1 VEEDYYYPF
10 GLTMAGISDKAVKT
24 QYAQNKF
31 RYNGKELQ
39 NQEFSDGTGLE
50 EYDYGAR
57 MQDPQLGVWHQID
70 PLADKTRRWS
80 PYAYTYDNPI
90 RFIDPDGMEACIDCH
105 FDQNGRLVDAFGED
119 PSHVIAS
126 GPGGPG
132 SGGKLNGG
140 KPIQEK
146 VINGQLAAM
155 IDGKPVVAQNL
166 PSATVTPYSHSLNNV
181 DDEGNPPDASDK
193 TTFGL
198 KTTGT
203 TDKAESVGPW
213 IHLPN
218 GVVWGSGSG
227 YDAPGSPVDPTMP
240 FINLYFG
247 DDEQLSTGAAASF
260 GVHPNEQGEGRV
272 DPYKI
277 ADEANKEPNADGI
290 QKLLEKEQAIA
301 DKPVHYDSIKPGT
314 VYYNRNLGFNLRK
327 DKNGGST
334 LSDKPATDTIP

>member
-1 VEEDYYYPF
+1 
-10 GLTMAGISDKAVKT
+10 M
-24 QYAQNKF
+24 
-31 RYNGKELQ
+31 
-39 NQEFSDGTGLE
+39 
-50 EYDYGAR
+50 
-57 MQDPQLGVWHQID
+57 
-70 PLADKTRRWS
+70 
-80 PYAYTYDNPI
+80 
-90 RFIDPDGMEACIDCH
+90 
-105 FDQNGRLVDAFGED
+105 
-119 PSHVIAS
+119 
-126 GPGGPG
+126 
-132 SGGKLNGG
+132 
-140 KPIQEK
+140 
-146 VINGQLAAM
+146 
-155 IDGKPVVAQNL
+155 
-166 PSATVTPYSHSLNNV
+166 
-181 DDEGNPPDASDK
+181 
-193 TTFGL
+193 
-198 KTTGT
+198 
-203 TDKAESVGPW
+203 
-213 IHLPN
+213 PN

>member
-1 VEEDYYYPF
+1 
-10 GLTMAGISDKAVKT
+10 MAGISDKAVKT

-240 FINLYFG
+240 FVNLYFG
-247 DDEQLSTGAAASF
+247 DDEQTSVGAAAKF
-260 GVHPNEQGEGRV
+260 GELNEGRV
-272 DPYKI
+272 DPNEI
-277 ADEANKEPNADGI
+277 AGKANEEPNADGI
-290 QKLLEKEQAIA
+290 QHLGDAKSQPVPVDSRAPIKVYFDRTPAPNEKG
-301 DKPVHYDSIKPGT
+301 PGQGLRIN
-314 VYYNRNLGFNLRK
+314 YNG
-327 DKNGGST
+327 
-334 LSDKPATDTIP
+334 PDTIFYPKPK

>member
-1 VEEDYYYPF
+1 M
-10 GLTMAGISDKAVKT
+10 TIAGISDKAVKA
-24 QYAQNKF
+24 QYAQNKY

-57 MQDPQLGVWHQID
+57 MQDPQLGVWHNID
-70 PLADKTRRWS
+70 PLAGTARRWS
-80 PYAYTYDNPI
+80 PYTYALDNQI
-90 RFIDPDGMEACIDCH
+90 RFIDPDGMEACFGCH
-105 FDQNGRLVDAFGED
+105 LDQYGRLVDDNGES
-119 PSHVIAS
+119 PFHYIAS
-126 GPGGPG
+126 GPGGGDP
-132 SGGKLNGG
+132 KRLNGG

-146 VINGQLAAM
+146 DINGQLTAM

-166 PSATVTPYSHSLNNV
+166 PSATVTPNSYELNNV
-181 DDEGNPPDASDK
+181 SDLGNPSAASDK

-203 TDKAESVGPW
+203 SDDGKPAGPW

-247 DDEQLSTGAAASF
+247 EDEQTAVGAANEYGERPETRGPEVDFSTASKITEF
-260 GVHPNEQGEGRV
+260 GNTGPV
-272 DPYKI
+272 DAKDKTSGASNRIPFDSLKAGTIYYNPRLNYSFVK
-277 ADEANKEPNADGI
+277 NADGTSTI
-290 QKLLEKEQAIA
+290 SGA
-301 DKPVHYDSIKPGT
+301 PT
-314 VYYNRNLGFNLRK
+314 K
-327 DKNGGST
+327 DT
-334 LSDKPATDTIP
+334 LP